1 MPKTYAQL
9 VKAAAARTWAFP
21 RADVI
26 LVHDGDTVD
35 LNVTFTGTVDAG
47 FYQIIETTSTQPHSF
62 RLFGCNANELAAPGG
77 IEARDNLA
85 AMLPVGTRLR
95 LSSVQDDKFGGRF
108 DAILWAID
116 PATGTEYNVVQR
128 LIDTHWAVAWNGQGV
143 KPKPPWPRPEDVHA

>member
-21 RADVI
+21 RADVTV
-26 LVHDGDTVD
+26 VHDGDTVD
-35 LNVTFTGTVDAG
+35 MDVIQEFDIGFGGT
-47 FYQIIETTSTQPHSF
+47 ITSRQPHSF

-77 IEARDNLA
+77 PEARDNLA
-85 AMLPVGTRLR
+85 AMLPVGTHVRLG
-95 LSSVQDDKFGGRF
+95 SVKDDKYGGRQ

-143 KPKPPWPRPEDVHA
+143 KPKPPWPRPEATT